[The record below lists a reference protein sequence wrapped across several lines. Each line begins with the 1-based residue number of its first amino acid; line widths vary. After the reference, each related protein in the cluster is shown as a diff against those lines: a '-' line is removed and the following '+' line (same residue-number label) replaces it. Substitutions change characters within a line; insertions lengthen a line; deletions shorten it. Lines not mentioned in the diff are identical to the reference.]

1 MYAAFKHI
9 HMNLALI
16 TLLFFLVRAFWA
28 FQGSAM
34 LQKKWVRICPHIID
48 TLLLLSAIGLV
59 AQIHAYSG
67 FHLWLTAKI
76 LGLIAYIV
84 FATITLKKAKN
95 TQQRALFLFLT
106 LLSFGYVIAVAF
118 SKNPLFF
125 L

>member
-1 MYAAFKHI
+1 
-9 HMNLALI
+9 MNLALI

-59 AQIHAYSG
+59 VEIHAYPG
-67 FHLWLTAKI
+67 FHQWLTAKL
-76 LGLIAYIV
+76 LGLVAYIL
-84 FATITLKKAKN
+84 FATLTLKKAKN
-95 TQQRALFLFLT
+95 AQQRALFFFLT
-106 LLSFGYVIAVAF
+106 LVSFGYIVAVAIT
-118 SKNPLFF
+118 KNPLFF